1 MLRETESSN
10 NLFYHSSHSSVDD
23 DLISRGCARKAVES
37 VCSCIPC
44 VSGAFVPEM
53 RGRSWADVGSS
64 GRSCPL
70 GQPCWCAPS
79 SDFSHCQGSAPSNL
93 IDKMAAFRV
102 IGAKVDGRLAHPN
115 HTPPLLYPQHFHL
128 LGTKLRDP
136 AVWERVPSRHL
147 SVSQFLLSRR
157 YCLSIAW
164 GTGVRRRGRRF
175 PSLLV
180 TGIPRRL
187 LARLSPC
194 QPPGDS
200 RFPQPGNH
208 LTHWAEPWPVL
219 SSSTI
224 PSVAI
229 IHGMPPPA
237 LDRGP
242 CPPKSSYDLKTIFPS
257 PSRAPSE
264 AETAVRSSEELDK
277 MPGSAPVIGSSD
289 GFV

>member
-115 HTPPLLYPQHFHL
+115 HTPRPLPTTL
-128 LGTKLRDP
+128 
-136 AVWERVPSRHL
+136 
-147 SVSQFLLSRR
+147 
-157 YCLSIAW
+157 
-164 GTGVRRRGRRF
+164 
-175 PSLLV
+175 
-180 TGIPRRL
+180 
-187 LARLSPC
+187 
-194 QPPGDS
+194 
-200 RFPQPGNH
+200 
-208 LTHWAEPWPVL
+208 
-219 SSSTI
+219 
-224 PSVAI
+224 
-229 IHGMPPPA
+229 
-237 LDRGP
+237 
-242 CPPKSSYDLKTIFPS
+242 PS
-257 PSRAPSE
+257 PRHQAARPGCVGAGPKQAPFRESIS
-264 AETAVRSSEELDK
+264 AQPKVLPVDRLGY
-277 MPGSAPVIGSSD
+277 GSAKTRQKISIIVSD
-289 GFV
+289 WHSAQAACSPKPLPTTG